1 MSAEPRRERTV
12 DEVKDRYYSV
22 ARAILTHQGC
32 KILTRPFDA
41 EAEMRRKKDLEQ
53 MQMRT
58 KQQQEKSKHTL
69 QDLKK
74 IEVKIKRIEVEE
86 ANYARLMDR
95 KEDEAEA
102 PEPDEGK
109 KEGPNP
115 SGVYLL
121 QNRFQTKLPVNESMQ
136 YQIKGILSE
145 MKIKPH
151 ELHYS

>member
-1 MSAEPRRERTV
+1 M
-12 DEVKDRYYSV
+12 
-22 ARAILTHQGC
+22 
-32 KILTRPFDA
+32 
-41 EAEMRRKKDLEQ
+41 
-53 MQMRT
+53 
-58 KQQQEKSKHTL
+58 
-69 QDLKK
+69 KK

-121 QNRFQTKLPVNESMQ
+121 
-136 YQIKGILSE
+136 
-145 MKIKPH
+145 
-151 ELHYS
+151 